1 MDQDLLHAGR
11 LFATSLGIGLL
22 VGLERERKGD
32 SRGLRTFAMVSLLGT
47 LFAVLAERL
56 AMPLLVPV
64 GLTAIVAMSI
74 AAYWHDHRRAPEP
87 PTTSMVAMALTGG
100 LGVLCG
106 LGQTALAVPLAIVVA
121 ALLYFKGELHGF
133 AGRIGRDDLI
143 SVLQFGALTFIA
155 LPLLPDR
162 AFGPHGSL
170 NPHEIWL
177 MVVLVAGVGLAG
189 YLALRFAG
197 RRYGAPLA
205 AIAGGLVS
213 STATTLVF
221 ARHVR
226 AGGGTSLH
234 ALMILLAN
242 LTMLLRLTLMG
253 ALVQPALLPGL
264 ATTMGAALAAALPFV
279 LWLRPRARL
288 ESDLP
293 LPVVRNPTDLRVAL
307 GFGFAYGLVSL
318 LAAWGAARLGDG
330 ALYAIAAISGLT
342 DVDAITLSSFRL
354 FGEGQV
360 GARAAVATVG
370 IAVVS
375 NLAFKAGIAFVAGN
389 RALGGQCAL
398 AFSAMAAAI
407 GIAFLFGP

>member
-1 MDQDLLHAGR
+1 
-11 LFATSLGIGLL
+11 
-22 VGLERERKGD
+22 
-32 SRGLRTFAMVSLLGT
+32 
-47 LFAVLAERL
+47 
-56 AMPLLVPV
+56 
-64 GLTAIVAMSI
+64 
-74 AAYWHDHRRAPEP
+74 
-87 PTTSMVAMALTGG
+87 
-100 LGVLCG
+100 
-106 LGQTALAVPLAIVVA
+106 
-121 ALLYFKGELHGF
+121 
-133 AGRIGRDDLI
+133 
-143 SVLQFGALTFIA
+143 
-155 LPLLPDR
+155 
-162 AFGPHGSL
+162 
-170 NPHEIWL
+170 
-177 MVVLVAGVGLAG
+177 
-189 YLALRFAG
+189 
-197 RRYGAPLA
+197 
-205 AIAGGLVS
+205 
-213 STATTLVF
+213 
-221 ARHVR
+221 
-226 AGGGTSLH
+226 
-234 ALMILLAN
+234 MILLAN

-375 NLAFKAGIAFVAGN
+375 NLAFKAGLAFVAGN